1 MYKKVSNKFKGED
14 GVLNRSRINTGYIV
28 TPNNEKITKFVQGQF
43 MLQDGCSVDGK
54 IIGNV
59 IAKNLECQ
67 IYNAKD
73 YDLINKEIK
82 VYTGLKY
89 DFQSKEKEYISNEI
103 TLENSIDKYIPSED
117 IRINGYTRQITT
129 TGQQLYNYK
138 DTNTV
143 TSGVTVDEDGWITA
157 TYDNISG
164 TSTRYLNYFTNN
176 LELELNTNYLVVTEI
191 KKVDGYGTLAITSNM
206 TTSGQFSKGTTYD
219 LENLKSDDI
228 KINICTTRESLVG
241 NTGLRTFVGFSA
253 GEKGS
258 ITFRLS
264 VLEDTTVTE
273 DNFVYE
279 QFSNGIPSPS
289 PDFPQEVEVAKGNN
303 LFYVEPKTLNGVS
316 LSHSNDGAIV
326 LNGTATADCFFRTK
340 LNNPIETE
348 STLSYKINSLINTVI
363 IRTRNVQNVIQ
374 KELNTSV
381 NLTNKLT
388 KISNDEQAEI
398 CVINGTKLNNYKIYV
413 QLEKGSIATEYEP
426 YNSIV
431 AKSNGKN
438 LLDINNIYGTYG
450 GTSSIS
456 NNTLNINANGTYSHV
471 RYKVDMII
479 GQTYTINANYNN
491 QNSNYIRLQALDE
504 NLVNINYTQINNA
517 SGNIKLTFIAT
528 SEITYI
534 NIYGNATNTSL
545 NNKASFNNI
554 QLEKGSIAT
563 EYEPYQ
569 ESKLTYSLNNNFVA
583 EQDYIQDNKLYKNV
597 AKVVLDGSENWNI
610 SGDVFYC
617 ASITNYS
624 RSNNIPASNYYVGI
638 KNVGNATGVN
648 VNNTICFNMG
658 TTPRLYVKD
667 DRFTSVTDFKQWLS
681 ENNVEVYYQL
691 ETPTTID
698 LEPSGELKTY
708 EGVTYISNNI
718 NSDMSVKYDNSTEYV
733 PWGNFIVD
741 TYENV
746 ESSDYISIKAMNY
759 MIKFNPTYSDN
770 SSYPCYLKDWIV
782 NFVKFFDVE
791 LGQLNYKLT
800 EDNELDVYKKYY
812 LNNNNKFELVENPNE
827 EEITSYYEVDLGSV
841 SNQNFLIT
849 EMPEIAN
856 LTGREI
862 LKSVAEMLGSFA
874 TIGRDNKLYFK
885 LKEQTDIKIPKS
897 PTLHSLTKNE
907 IYGPINTVVLKLGQ
921 AEGENITKRDEESIS
936 KNGEHIIQIEDN
948 VFLNSQEK
956 REAAIDEIFG
966 RLNGFTYV
974 DFSSQWNN
982 FMYVDPGDGIQVQ
995 NLDNTYFDT
1004 ILLNHKLYIP
1014 NTNKSTISAPSESK
1028 VEEKYQFTSEQK
1040 QKNLYTELRVNKVE
1054 GEITATTQKTQ
1065 DIEENLNGNYYTKT
1079 NINTILQNA
1088 ETGITNTFS
1097 EAGGNN
1103 IFRNTGL
1110 WFTEDNHVQYIYP
1123 ANDLYP
1129 SNETFMHADPYY
1141 EYWEGPV
1148 VRGSNDK
1155 AANNNSML
1163 LQDGILSQ
1171 EQEVPNGNY
1180 SISFYYKKTNPLATA
1195 SVIINDVE
1203 YPLDST
1209 EDKLFYTGEQDSETG
1224 EYITQ
1229 PIVVEATHI
1238 QIKFVCDINNGVE
1251 VWDLMCNK
1259 GTVKLAYS
1267 QNENE
1272 TTTETVNI
1280 SKGITITSSNME
1292 TIFKAN
1298 ANGIRILT
1306 LQEATIAYF
1315 TDKGLSTKE
1324 LIVEDEA
1331 TVCGT
1336 LITNVGDQT
1345 WFTRM

>member
-89 DFQSKEKEYISNEI
+89 DFQSKEKEYIGNEI

-129 TGQQLYNYK
+129 TGKQLYNYK

-143 TSGVTVDEDGWITA
+143 SDGITVDEEGWITA
-157 TYDNISG
+157 TYDNTSG
-164 TSTRYLNYFTNN
+164 TSTKYLNYFTNN
-176 LELELNTNYLVVTEI
+176 LDLQPNKDYLIVAEI
-191 KKVDGYGTLAITSNM
+191 KKMNGSGWLAPVTTLGPTG
-206 TTSGQFSKGTTYD
+206 GQFSQGWSNPF
-219 LENLKSDDI
+219 ENLSTKTYKVI
-228 KINICTTRESLVG
+228 RKTRTSLEG
-241 NTGLRTFVGFSA
+241 TSYGLRSFVSFLA
-253 GEKGS
+253 GQSGS

-279 QFSNGIPSPS
+279 PFSNGVPSPS
-289 PDFPQEVEVAKGNN
+289 PDYPQEVEVAKGNN

-316 LSHSNDGAIV
+316 LSYSNDGAIV

-348 STLSYKINSLINTVI
+348 STLSYKVNSLISKVI
-363 IRTRNVQNVIQ
+363 IRTRNIDNTIQ
-374 KELNTSV
+374 KELSTDV
-381 NLTNKLT
+381 NLANKLINT
-388 KISNDEQAEI
+388 SNDEQAEI

-413 QLEKGSIATEYEP
+413 QLQKGSEATEYEP

-431 AKSNGKN
+431 VKSTGKN
-438 LLDINNIYGTYG
+438 LFDKD
-450 GTSSIS
+450 SIRNVVFGKNDNGIITS
-456 NNTLNINANGTYSHV
+456 NNLVAPTVLNLTASYNPIKVKKGEIVYISADIKLNEGSTGSFSTLNDNVRPGWKALSNPQVNTYFQRYQTSYTYQEDAEINIILIQMVNLKGTITV
-471 RYKVDMII
+471 K
-479 GQTYTINANYNN
+479 
-491 QNSNYIRLQALDE
+491 
-504 NLVNINYTQINNA
+504 
-517 SGNIKLTFIAT
+517 NIKI
-528 SEITYI
+528 SKESDIDW
-534 NIYGNATNTSL
+534 
-545 NNKASFNNI
+545 
-554 QLEKGSIAT
+554 
-563 EYEPYQ
+563 EPYQ
-569 ESKLTYSLNNNFVA
+569 ESKLTYSLNDNFLA

-597 AKVVLDGSENWNI
+597 AKVVLDGSE
-610 SGDVFYC
+610 SGWALKTSPRRFDITTTNLG
-617 ASITNYS
+617 ITNIKDASSVIETSKYRKS
-624 RSNNIPASNYYVGI
+624 THFIYNTGARKFGYYYLFGGWLVLYDEDNIFASVEE
-638 KNVGNATGVN
+638 
-648 VNNTICFNMG
+648 
-658 TTPRLYVKD
+658 
-667 DRFTSVTDFKQWLS
+667 FKQWLS
-681 ENNVEVYYQL
+681 EHPVELYYQL
-691 ETPTTID
+691 ETPTEVE
-698 LEPSGELKTY
+698 LESSGELKTF
-708 EGVTYISNNI
+708 EDVTYISNNI
-718 NSDMSVKYDNSTEYV
+718 NSDMSVKYDNGTEYV

-770 SSYPCYLKDWIV
+770 NSYPCYLKDWIV

-827 EEITSYYEVDLGSV
+827 EEITSYYEVALGSV

-885 LKEQTDIKIPKS
+885 LKEQADIKIPKS

-921 AEGENITKRDEESIS
+921 AEGENITKRDEESVS

-1054 GEITATTQKTQ
+1054 GEITATTEKTQ
-1065 DIEENLNGNYYTKT
+1065 QIEDNLNNNYYNKT
-1079 NINTILQNA
+1079 NINTLLQTA
-1088 ETGITNTFS
+1088 ESGITNTFS

-1110 WFTEDNHVQYIYP
+1110 WFKNDGED
-1123 ANDLYP
+1123 
-1129 SNETFMHADPYY
+1129 SNENPY
-1141 EYWEGPV
+1141 EFWNGIVGKE
-1148 VRGSNDK
+1148 SNSS
-1155 AANNNSML
+1155 ASSYTSMI
-1163 LQDGILSQ
+1163 LQKGTLKQ
-1171 EQEVPNGNY
+1171 EQDVPNGNY
-1180 SISFYYKKTNPLATA
+1180 SISFTYKKLIELANAT
-1195 SVIINDVE
+1195 VKINENE
-1203 YPLDST
+1203 YNLDSL
-1209 EDKLFYTGEQDSETG
+1209 EYKQFYTGQQDENG
-1224 EYITQ
+1224 NYITS
-1229 PIVVEATHI
+1229 PIEVSSGHISIEFTSDSNNSVEI
-1238 QIKFVCDINNGVE
+1238 YDI
-1251 VWDLMCNK
+1251 MCNK
-1259 GTVKLAYS
+1259 GSVKLAWS

-1272 TTTETVNI
+1272 VTTDTVNI
-1280 SKGITITSSNME
+1280 SKGITITSSYME

-1298 ANGIRILT
+1298 ANGIKILT
-1306 LQEATIAYF
+1306 LQGETIAYF
-1315 TDKGLSTKE
+1315 TEKGLTTKE
-1324 LIVEDEA
+1324 AIIEEKA
-1331 TVCGT
+1331 EICGA
-1336 LITNVGDQT
+1336 LITDVGDQT